1 MKAVVY
7 TRYGPPEVLQLRDV
21 RKPVPGD
28 HEVLIRVRATTV
40 SAGDYRIR
48 GFRVPAAFWLPTRL
62 ALGIRGPRKTI
73 LGAEVAGEIEA
84 VGKEVTAF
92 SPGDQVFGI
101 DGTVLGGYAEYV
113 CRGEKSALAIK
124 PANLT
129 YEEAAAI
136 PHGAMSALYFLRE
149 KGNIQRG
156 EKTLIYGASGAVGTS
171 AVQLARHFGARVTAV
186 CSTPNVEMVRS
197 LGADRVIDYT
207 REDFKGSGE
216 VYDLIFDTVG
226 KTSFASCR
234 GLLKEKGRYLLTNFS
249 LPQLFLM
256 LGTSLTGG
264 RKVLCGVATEKKED
278 LDFLR
283 DLVEAGE
290 LKPVIDR
297 RYRLE
302 EITEAHTYAEKGHK
316 KGNVVVTVGV

>member
-21 RKPVPGD
+21 NKPVPGD
-28 HEVLIRVRATTV
+28 HEVLIRVHATTV

-48 GFRVPAAFWLPTRL
+48 GFKVPAAFWLPTRL
-62 ALGIRGPRKTI
+62 ALGIRGPRKSI

-101 DGTVLGGYAEYV
+101 DGTVLGAYAEYV

-129 YEEAAAI
+129 YEEAATI
-136 PHGAMSALYFLRE
+136 PHGAMSALYFLKE

-156 EKTLIYGASGAVGTS
+156 DKTLIYGASGAVGTS

-234 GLLKEKGRYLLTNFS
+234 ALLKEKGRYLLTNFS

-256 LGTSLTGG
+256 LGTSLAGG

-283 DLVEAGE
+283 GLVEAGE